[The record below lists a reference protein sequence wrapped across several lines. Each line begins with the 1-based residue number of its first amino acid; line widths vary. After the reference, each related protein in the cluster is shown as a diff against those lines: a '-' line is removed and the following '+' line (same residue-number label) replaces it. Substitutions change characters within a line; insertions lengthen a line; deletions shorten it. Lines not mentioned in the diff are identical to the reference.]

1 MEVSINNKIQEIQ
14 DNSKLSQL
22 LLKLNLIEQKGIAIA
37 INNRV
42 ITRSAWD
49 ETTLIQNDKIT
60 IIKATQGG

>member
-1 MEVSINNKIQEIQ
+1 MEVSINNKIQEIK

-42 ITRSAWD
+42 ITRSAWNA
-49 ETTLIQNDKIT
+49 TTLNQNDKIT

>member
-42 ITRSAWD
+42 ITRSAWNA
-49 ETTLIQNDKIT
+49 TTLNQNDKIT